1 MRAPPL
7 RNRIDAETLR
17 ELYWEHGLSTKEI
30 AERYGSYSSNIIVL
44 MHKYG
49 IARRS
54 QGAGKRS

>member
-7 RNRIDAETLR
+7 RDRIDAETLR
-17 ELYWEHGLSTKEI
+17 KLYWEHGLSTKEI
-30 AERYGSYSSNIIVL
+30 AERYGSYSSNIIEL